1 MESKNLP
8 ETGYEFLVE
17 KEAMWAEM
25 LIQVL
30 KEKGIP
36 YTALPVY
43 GAGLVIKAGMKERMR
58 IFVAAEKKPQAEE
71 ILEELF
77 SNSENQ

>member
-1 MESKNLP
+1 MKQNLQ

-25 LIQVL
+25 LIQAL
-30 KEKGIP
+30 KENGIP

-43 GAGLVIKAGMKERMR
+43 GAGLVIKAGVKERMR
-58 IFVAAEKKPQAEE
+58 IFVPAEKKPQAEE

-77 SNSENQ
+77 SGSENQ